1 MKSRPGTSRLGG
13 RFWRVWTAQGISS
26 VGDGVRAA
34 ALPLLAAGITHQP
47 LAVASVTVA
56 EGLPWVL
63 FALVAGALVD
73 RLDRRKV
80 MGIADLCRFATVGL
94 LAVAV
99 ATDHASIPLLC
110 LAGFALGTAQTMF
123 DNASQAILPAVVDKP
138 QLERAN
144 SRLATIQILSES
156 FVGPPLGAALFVGLA
171 AVPFFVDSASFLIA
185 ALIVLT
191 LTGSYRAPR
200 VGPPRHLHT
209 EIAEG
214 LRWLWHHRLI
224 RTLALMLTVWNMVAS
239 AIAAVFVLFAL
250 RTLHLS
256 KVEYGVL
263 LTSAAIGGLV
273 GSFVAT
279 RVVARLG
286 PGRALRCVVLVAAA
300 SYLGMSVSRQ
310 VVVIGVL
317 TGVEGMAGVVWN
329 VVTVSARQTIIPT
342 ELFGRVN
349 SVYRFLG
356 WGSIPIGAAIGGVLA
371 TAFGLRAPFVL
382 AAIALTL
389 MIVASARVVNQRS
402 FNDAFA
408 EAAARG
414 TGNPDDRPDL
424 TGQVAGT
431 TMP

>member
-1 MKSRPGTSRLGG
+1 MTPRRASRLGG
-13 RFWRVWTAQGISS
+13 RFWRVWAAQGISS

-34 ALPLLAAGITHQP
+34 ALPLLAAGITHRP

-63 FALVAGALVD
+63 FALIAGALVD

-80 MGIADLCRFATVGL
+80 MGIADLCRFVTVGL

-123 DNASQAILPAVVDKP
+123 DNASQAILPAVVDQP

-191 LTGSYRAPR
+191 LAGSYRAPR

-224 RTLALMLTVWNMVAS
+224 RTLALMLTVWNMVAA

-263 LTSAAIGGLV
+263 LTSAAIGGLI

-286 PGRALRCVVLVAAA
+286 PGRAAPMRRAGRGRLVPRHVPLPPGRRHRHPHRRRGDGRHRLERRHRLGSPDDHPDRALRPGQQRLPLPG
-300 SYLGMSVSRQ
+300 LGQHPDRRRHRRR
-310 VVVIGVL
+310 
-317 TGVEGMAGVVWN
+317 AGH
-329 VVTVSARQTIIPT
+329 
-342 ELFGRVN
+342 RV
-349 SVYRFLG
+349 
-356 WGSIPIGAAIGGVLA
+356 
-371 TAFGLRAPFVL
+371 RAPRTVR
-382 AAIALTL
+382 AGRDR
-389 MIVASARVVNQRS
+389 ARRS
-402 FNDAFA
+402 
-408 EAAARG
+408 
-414 TGNPDDRPDL
+414 
-424 TGQVAGT
+424 
-431 TMP
+431 